1 MTDDF
6 AQKYG
11 RWAVIA
17 GASEGVGAS
26 LADQLAERGLDLVLI
41 ARNEKLLNEVATGVR
56 ERHGVEVRPVVQD
69 LTDPDVGDR
78 VAEATDGLEVGL
90 LIYNAG
96 AANRT
101 VEFLDDSFEDSL
113 KQIKLACIGP
123 VALARHFAPAM
134 RERGR
139 GGIVLVGSLA
149 CLAGAS
155 LLAVYSAV
163 KAFNVNLAEGLWA
176 ELRPHGVDVC
186 CTPLGM
192 TYTEALQRMGY
203 AYDPETV
210 MLSEDVAREIIENIG
225 NGPTYP
231 VGERNRTMAS
241 MVWTADRRTLV
252 ELMSAASS
260 RLRQPSRGRR
270 ADARG
275 GASRREAARSGDG
288 RAGARPGR
296 TADQTAVRGDLR
308 VGRALHGPPEFGTT
322 VHLGFR
328 SRHHHGPR
336 VHRRGGGSRAG
347 LLGRLPAR
355 HAGHQH
361 ADPDPG
367 RRGTAGDRPR
377 PRRTRRIRRA
387 DGGLGGDVA
396 QGARRRPERLGR
408 LGGRICGGGVL
419 RSLFWHRAW

>member
-1 MTDDF
+1 MINDF
-6 AQKYG
+6 AQRYG
-11 RWAVIA
+11 PWAVIA

-26 LADQLAERGLDLVLI
+26 LADQLGERGLNLVLI
-41 ARNEKLLNEVATGVR
+41 ARNQELLEEVADGVR
-56 ERHGVEVRPVVQD
+56 ERHGVDVRPVVQD
-69 LTDPDVGDR
+69 LTAADVGDR
-78 VAEATDGLEVGL
+78 VAAATDGLEVGL

-101 VEFLDDSFEDSL
+101 TEFLDDSFEDSL
-113 KQIKLACIGP
+113 QQIKLACIGP

-163 KAFNVNLAEGLWA
+163 KSFNVNFAEGLWA

-192 TYTEALQRMGY
+192 TYTEALERMGY

-231 VGERNRTMAS
+231 VGERNRAMAS

-252 ELMSAASS
+252 ELMSAASLDS
-260 RLRQPSRGRR
+260 
-270 ADARG
+270 ATKHG
-275 GASRREAARSGDG
+275 GAS
-288 RAGARPGR
+288 
-296 TADQTAVRGDLR
+296 
-308 VGRALHGPPEFGTT
+308 
-322 VHLGFR
+322 
-328 SRHHHGPR
+328 
-336 VHRRGGGSRAG
+336 
-347 LLGRLPAR
+347 
-355 HAGHQH
+355 
-361 ADPDPG
+361 
-367 RRGTAGDRPR
+367 
-377 PRRTRRIRRA
+377 
-387 DGGLGGDVA
+387 
-396 QGARRRPERLGR
+396 
-408 LGGRICGGGVL
+408 
-419 RSLFWHRAW
+419 